1 MEALAKISHVHVID
15 LDFRRR
21 AQIARDLMSRDFH
34 TEIYE
39 EPAEFLHRLPTAGA
53 VLINEQSDRGTLSDF
68 FGEVRQAGRFFP
80 TTVYSDAPSTE
91 QIVRAMHHGAI
102 DYLHWPFD
110 AHTLDKCL
118 SRLFEEGE
126 RRLKSEWEKSEARTK
141 VERLTDRER
150 DVLVSL
156 LRGNS
161 NKGVAMELGIS
172 PRTVEIYRKNMME
185 KLGARSPSEAA
196 RIGIYAGLWLSPPD

>member
-21 AQIARDLMSRDFH
+21 AQIARELTNRDLH

-39 EPAEFLHRLPTAGA
+39 EPAEFLHRLPSNGP
-53 VLINEQSDRGTLSDF
+53 VLINEEPDQGTLGQF
-68 FGEVRQAGRFFP
+68 FEEVRQAGRFFP
-80 TTVYSDAPSTE
+80 VTVYSDAPSSE
-91 QIVRAMHHGAI
+91 QIVRAMRHGAI

-110 AHTLDKCL
+110 AQVLDKCL
-118 SRLFEEGE
+118 RRLFEEGNRRIGIE
-126 RRLKSEWEKSEARTK
+126 RERSEARTK
-141 VERLTDRER
+141 VDRLTERER

-161 NKGVAMELGIS
+161 NKEVAEELGIS
-172 PRTVEIYRKNMME
+172 HRTVEIYRKNMME
-185 KLGARSPSEAA
+185 KLRARSPSEAA
-196 RIGIYAGLWLSPPD
+196 RIGIYAGLWLSLPD